1 MLYIKDVVLRVENKS
16 RISDNVILINL
27 LLTEFPFVVAMLAS
41 LKHLG
46 ASDARRLGAR
56 SFASVVQSKALP
68 STPVI
73 IRPSIREIQN
83 EQLEARNLEI
93 AVRQVHQDG
102 LVVVED
108 VVPHQHLDQLNAKMV
123 EDARAL
129 QARGDKGPF
138 NYNQGN
144 LQQDAPPVA
153 RYFYPS
159 IFTSM

>member
-1 MLYIKDVVLRVENKS
+1 MLSSFKR
-16 RISDNVILINL
+16 
-27 LLTEFPFVVAMLAS
+27 
-41 LKHLG
+41 LG
-46 ASDARRLGAR
+46 TSSARQLGAR
-56 SFASVVQSKALP
+56 SFASMVQGRTLP
-68 STPVI
+68 TTPVV
-73 IRPSIREIQN
+73 IRPSIREIQS

-93 AVRQVHQDG
+93 AVRQVHEDG

-108 VVPHQHLDQLNAKMV
+108 VIPHQHLDELNAKMV
-123 EDARAL
+123 EDARTL